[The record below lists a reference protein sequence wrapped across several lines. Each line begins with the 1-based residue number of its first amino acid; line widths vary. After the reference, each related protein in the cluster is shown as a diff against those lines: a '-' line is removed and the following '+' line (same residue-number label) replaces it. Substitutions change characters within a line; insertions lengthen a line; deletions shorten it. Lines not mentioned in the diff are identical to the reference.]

1 MELKSK
7 TITTADQAFIDLLK
21 EHILFG
27 TGSPIDSVVAD
38 IGTIY
43 LRNDGGTNTT
53 LYVKESDSGLSSG
66 WVAK

>member
-7 TITTADQAFIDLLK
+7 TITVEDQTFIDLLQ
-21 EHILFG
+21 ERIRFG
-27 TGSPIDSVVAD
+27 SDSPIDSVVAD
-38 IGTIY
+38 IGSIY

-66 WVAK
+66 WIAK

>member
-7 TITTADQAFIDLLK
+7 TITVEDQAFIDLLQAR
-21 EHILFG
+21 IRFG
-27 TGSPIDSVVAD
+27 SDSPIDSVVAD
-38 IGTIY
+38 IGSIY

-66 WVAK
+66 WIAK